1 MLKRKFKTFE
11 TIAKFKKLYE
21 ANEMEQDPNGGEMT
35 DPAVAPEESATDT
48 PDATNPPSEGTTGD
62 EGDATSDPNKQ
73 ADPESG
79 TFMSDNQ
86 KAEMAKMIL
95 DALMMTPPEP
105 GTIPSN
111 LMNVTTDNADEVIKY
126 VQGLNALSAPLS
138 LDNDADTS
146 SMAGAL
152 KGL

>member
-21 ANEMEQDPNGGEMT
+21 ADEMEQDPN
-35 DPAVAPEESATDT
+35 AESA
-48 PDATNPPSEGTTGD
+48 DATNPPVEGAEGA

-138 LDNDADTS
+138 LDNDADTN

>member
-11 TIAKFKKLYE
+11 TIARFKKLYE
-21 ANEMEQDPNGGEMT
+21 ADEMGQEQPT
-35 DPAVAPEESATDT
+35 ESADM
-48 PDATNPPSEGTTGD
+48 PDAANPPVEGDMGSEGDT
-62 EGDATSDPNKQ
+62 ASDPNKQ

-126 VQGLNALSAPLS
+126 VQGLNALSSPLS
-138 LDNDADTS
+138 LDNDADTN

>member
-11 TIAKFKKLYE
+11 TIARFKKLYE
-21 ANEMEQDPNGGEMT
+21 ADEMSQEQPTEGADM
-35 DPAVAPEESATDT
+35 
-48 PDATNPPSEGTTGD
+48 PDAANPPAEGDMGSEGDT
-62 EGDATSDPNKQ
+62 ASDPNKQ

-126 VQGLNALSAPLS
+126 VQGLNALSSPLS
-138 LDNDADTS
+138 LDNDADTN

>member
-1 MLKRKFKTFE
+1 MTTRKFKIFE
-11 TIAKFKKLYE
+11 TLENFRKLYE
-21 ANEMEQDPNGGEMT
+21 AAEDGMEQA
-35 DPAVAPEESATDT
+35 PAQAPADATVPAPEDDDAAGD
-48 PDATNPPSEGTTGD
+48 PD
-62 EGDATSDPNKQ
+62 KQ
-73 ADPESG
+73 ADPEAG
-79 TFMSDNQ
+79 IFMSDNQ

-138 LDNDADTS
+138 LDNDADKN

-152 KGL
+152 KDI

>member
-1 MLKRKFKTFE
+1 MTTRKFKIFE
-11 TIAKFKKLYE
+11 TLENFRKLYE
-21 ANEMEQDPNGGEMT
+21 AAEDEAQAVEQA
-35 DPAVAPEESATDT
+35 PA
-48 PDATNPPSEGTTGD
+48 DATAPPAETAEAS
-62 EGDATSDPNKQ
+62 ADPSKQ
-73 ADPESG
+73 ASPEQG
-79 TFMSDNQ
+79 VFMSENQ
-86 KAEMAKMIL
+86 KAEMAKMLL

-138 LDNDADTS
+138 LDNDANEN

-152 KGL
+152 KDI

>member
-1 MLKRKFKTFE
+1 MTTRKFKIFE
-11 TIAKFKKLYE
+11 TLENFRKLYE
-21 ANEMEQDPNGGEMT
+21 AAEDGMGQVPEQA
-35 DPAVAPEESATDT
+35 PADATAPAPEGD
-48 PDATNPPSEGTTGD
+48 DA
-62 EGDATSDPNKQ
+62 AADPNKQ
-73 ADPESG
+73 ADPEAG
-79 TFMSDNQ
+79 VFMSDNQ

-138 LDNDADTS
+138 LDNDADEN

-152 KGL
+152 KDI

>member
-1 MLKRKFKTFE
+1 MIKRNFKIFDTLNRY
-11 TIAKFKKLYE
+11 KKLYE
-21 ANEMEQDPNGGEMT
+21 AAEEEIQGGDAVVEGGEQPQDATEAPAEENAST
-35 DPAVAPEESATDT
+35 DPS
-48 PDATNPPSEGTTGD
+48 
-62 EGDATSDPNKQ
+62 KQ
-73 ADPESG
+73 ADPNAG
-79 TFMSDNQ
+79 VFMSDNQ

-126 VQGLNALSAPLS
+126 IQGLNALSAPLA
-138 LDNDADTS
+138 LNNDSDEN

-152 KGL
+152 KDI

>member
-21 ANEMEQDPNGGEMT
+21 ADEMEQEPN
-35 DPAVAPEESATDT
+35 AESA
-48 PDATNPPSEGTTGD
+48 DATNPPAEGA
-62 EGDATSDPNKQ
+62 EGAESDATSDPNKQ

-126 VQGLNALSAPLS
+126 VQGLNALNAPLS
-138 LDNDADTS
+138 LDNDANTN

>member
-1 MLKRKFKTFE
+1 MVTRKFKIFE
-11 TIAKFKKLYE
+11 TINRFKKLYE
-21 ANEMEQDPNGGEMT
+21 ADEMNPEEGGDAVEGAPAADAT
-35 DPAVAPEESATDT
+35 APPADAAVAD
-48 PDATNPPSEGTTGD
+48 PD
-62 EGDATSDPNKQ
+62 KQ

-86 KAEMAKMIL
+86 KAEMAKMML

-105 GTIPSN
+105 GTVPPN

-126 VQGLNALSAPLS
+126 IQGLNALSAPLA
-138 LDNDADTS
+138 LDNDADEG

-152 KGL
+152 KGI

>member
-1 MLKRKFKTFE
+1 MLNRKFKTFE
-11 TIAKFKKLYE
+11 TIAKFRKLYE
-21 ANEMEQDPNGGEMT
+21 ADEMEQDPN
-35 DPAVAPEESATDT
+35 AESA
-48 PDATNPPSEGTTGD
+48 DATNPPTESPEGAEGV
-62 EGDATSDPNKQ
+62 EGDTASDPNKQ

-138 LDNDADTS
+138 LDNDADIN

-152 KGL
+152 KDL

>member
-21 ANEMEQDPNGGEMT
+21 ADEMEQDPNAENI
-35 DPAVAPEESATDT
+35 
-48 PDATNPPSEGTTGD
+48 DATNPPTEGAAGAED
-62 EGDATSDPNKQ
+62 DMTSNPNKQ

-79 TFMSDNQ
+79 IFMSDNQ

-126 VQGLNALSAPLS
+126 IQGLNALSTPLS
-138 LDNDADTS
+138 LDNDADAN

>member
-1 MLKRKFKTFE
+1 MLTRKFKTFE
-11 TIAKFKKLYE
+11 TIAKLRKLYE
-21 ANEMEQDPNGGEMT
+21 ADETGQEET
-35 DPAVAPEESATDT
+35 PENDGTA
-48 PDATNPPSEGTTGD
+48 DATNPPAPAS
-62 EGDATSDPNKQ
+62 EGDAASDPNKQ

-138 LDNDADTS
+138 LDNDADKD

-152 KGL
+152 KSL

>member
-21 ANEMEQDPNGGEMT
+21 ADEMEQDPNVEGG
-35 DPAVAPEESATDT
+35 
-48 PDATNPPSEGTTGD
+48 DATNPPVEGAEGSED
-62 EGDATSDPNKQ
+62 DATSDPNKQ

-86 KAEMAKMIL
+86 KAEMAKMII

-138 LDNDADTS
+138 LDNDADTN